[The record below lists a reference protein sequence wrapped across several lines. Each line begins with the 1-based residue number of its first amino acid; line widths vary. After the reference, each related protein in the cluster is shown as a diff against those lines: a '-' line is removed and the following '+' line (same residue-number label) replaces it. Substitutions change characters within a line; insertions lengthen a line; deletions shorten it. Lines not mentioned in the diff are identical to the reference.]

1 MRDFAIY
8 TGLRLVVLAT
18 VFGIFWV
25 VLHNQLGI
33 FPILMLALIVSA
45 IASIFVLRSA
55 RDRLAG
61 SIETRAGRIANRI
74 EQSRRAEDDD

>member
-8 TGLRLVVLAT
+8 TGLRVVLFAAA
-18 VFGIFWV
+18 FGLFWL
-25 VLHNQLGI
+25 VLHNQLSI
-33 FPILMLALIVSA
+33 FPILLLALMASA

-61 SIETRAGRIANRI
+61 TIEDRAKRISRKI
-74 EQSRRAEDDD
+74 EESRRAEDGE

>member
-8 TGLRLVVLAT
+8 TGLRLVLFAAFFGVL
-18 VFGIFWV
+18 WL
-25 VLHNQLGI
+25 VLHQNLDI
-33 FPILMLALIVSA
+33 FPILLLALIASA

-61 SIETRAGRIANRI
+61 SIEKRAGRISDRI